1 MNTENKIRELRETF
15 NQSLD
20 FTDVSVT
27 REGDTLVFWNGED
40 RVGLEV
46 SEDEINDLSAHYQNE
61 TWEQVSNRILR
72 DSYHYLVLKYL

>member
-46 SEDEINDLSAHYQNE
+46 SEDEINDLSAQYQNE